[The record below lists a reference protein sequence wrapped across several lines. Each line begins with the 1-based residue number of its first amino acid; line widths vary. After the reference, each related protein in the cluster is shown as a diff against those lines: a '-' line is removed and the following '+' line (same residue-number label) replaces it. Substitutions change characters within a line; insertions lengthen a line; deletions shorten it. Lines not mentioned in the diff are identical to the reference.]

1 VTEPRDGA
9 PDDDLEETPIE
20 EEPHG
25 GETDEELD
33 DGAPTE
39 IDDED
44 IQDDLVDESEADV
57 DAEVDDYEA
66 AVQEVAGVPAAVPP
80 RVARPGE
87 RAPRG
92 RRRPAVAAQRAPTPS
107 EVAVHVREDWSKA
120 FVILTV
126 AVFTLILLNAIL
138 LGHGGV
144 LTPIPTPSPEP
155 TEAPSLS
162 PSASAS
168 ASPSASASASPAASA
183 APSASASAPASAAP
197 SSSAAPS

>member
-9 PDDDLEETPIE
+9 PDDDLEEEPLDESTE
-20 EEPHG
+20 ES
-25 GETDEELD
+25 D
-33 DGAPTE
+33 DGAPAE

-66 AVQEVAGVPAAVPP
+66 AVREVAGAPAAVPP

-92 RRRPAVAAQRAPTPS
+92 RRRPALAAQRAPTPS

-126 AVFTLILLNAIL
+126 AVFTLILLNALL
-138 LGHGGV
+138 LGHGGL
-144 LTPIPTPSPEP
+144 LTPLPKPSPEP
-155 TEAPSLS
+155 TEAPSGSPSASPSGAPSVS
-162 PSASAS
+162 PSASA
-168 ASPSASASASPAASA
+168 APSGSA
-183 APSASASAPASAAP
+183 APSASASPSAAVSAAP